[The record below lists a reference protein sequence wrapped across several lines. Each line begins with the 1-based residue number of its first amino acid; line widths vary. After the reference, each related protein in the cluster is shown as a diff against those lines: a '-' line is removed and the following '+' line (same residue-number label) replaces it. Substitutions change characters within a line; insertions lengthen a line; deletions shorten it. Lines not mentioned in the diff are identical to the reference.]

1 MFLKIKVKHSVKS
14 AATSGINEI
23 YLIAHAL
30 IETGNGQSQ
39 LAKGANIVNNY
50 VTTKS
55 ATKYHNVFGIV
66 AFDANPLYNGIN
78 YAKQVGWNSVS
89 KAIIG
94 GAKFIGKDYIKAGQ
108 NTLYKMRWNPDH
120 PATHQYAT
128 DINWANANAQYLK
141 QLYNEIK
148 VLVNILISQAIVNK

>member
-1 MFLKIKVKHSVKS
+1 MFLKIKVKHSVKLLLLQVS
-14 AATSGINEI
+14 IEI

-55 ATKYHNVFGIV
+55 ATKYHNVFGIA

-78 YAKQVGWNSVS
+78 YAKQAGWNSVS

-94 GAKFIGKDYIKAGQ
+94 GAKFIGKDYIKSRPKHAI
-108 NTLYKMRWNPDH
+108 YKMRWNPDH

-128 DINWANANAQYLK
+128 DIMG
-141 QLYNEIK
+141 
-148 VLVNILISQAIVNK
+148 

>member
-1 MFLKIKVKHSVKS
+1 MNTEKLAKDDTLKYQFLRLDRPQNLSVASLNQLLKGKGVLENQGQAFS
-14 AATSGINEI
+14 QAAATSGINEI

-55 ATKYHNVFGIV
+55 AIKYHNVFGIA

-78 YAKQVGWNSVS
+78 YAKQ
-89 KAIIG
+89 
-94 GAKFIGKDYIKAGQ
+94 AG
-108 NTLYKMRWNPDH
+108 
-120 PATHQYAT
+120 
-128 DINWANANAQYLK
+128 
-141 QLYNEIK
+141 
-148 VLVNILISQAIVNK
+148 

>member
-1 MFLKIKVKHSVKS
+1 MLSKLV
-14 AATSGINEI
+14 GIQ
-23 YLIAHAL
+23 YL
-30 IETGNGQSQ
+30 
-39 LAKGANIVNNY
+39 
-50 VTTKS
+50 
-55 ATKYHNVFGIV
+55 
-66 AFDANPLYNGIN
+66 
-78 YAKQVGWNSVS
+78 

-148 VLVNILISQAIVNK
+148 AVGKYFDISSYSK

>member
-1 MFLKIKVKHSVKS
+1 MNTEKLAKDDTLKYQFFDRPQNLSASLNQLLKGKGVLENQGQAFSQA

-55 ATKYHNVFGIV
+55 ATKYHNVFGIAV
-66 AFDANPLYNGIN
+66 
-78 YAKQVGWNSVS
+78 
-89 KAIIG
+89 
-94 GAKFIGKDYIKAGQ
+94 
-108 NTLYKMRWNPDH
+108 
-120 PATHQYAT
+120 
-128 DINWANANAQYLK
+128 
-141 QLYNEIK
+141 
-148 VLVNILISQAIVNK
+148 

>member
-1 MFLKIKVKHSVKS
+1 MNTEKLAKDDTLKYQFLCLDRPQNLSVASLNQLLKGKGVLENQGQAFS
-14 AATSGINEI
+14 QAAATSGINEI

-55 ATKYHNVFGIV
+55 ATKYHNVFGIA

-78 YAKQVGWNSVS
+78 YAKQAGWNSVS

-108 NTLYKMRWNPDH
+108 NTLYKMR
-120 PATHQYAT
+120 
-128 DINWANANAQYLK
+128 
-141 QLYNEIK
+141 
-148 VLVNILISQAIVNK
+148 

>member
-14 AATSGINEI
+14 ATSGINEI

-55 ATKYHNVFGIV
+55 ATKYHNVFGIA
-66 AFDANPLYNGIN
+66 AFDTNPLYNGIN
-78 YAKQVGWNSVS
+78 YAKQVVG
-89 KAIIG
+89 I
-94 GAKFIGKDYIKAGQ
+94 
-108 NTLYKMRWNPDH
+108 
-120 PATHQYAT
+120 
-128 DINWANANAQYLK
+128 QYLK
-141 QLYNEIK
+141 RLLV
-148 VLVNILISQAIVNK
+148 VLNL